1 MGSTKR
7 ITSSEMSDFFDQ
19 MAQFFPRMNTSAAVV
34 ELWHESLSRYGIGK
48 LNSAFKRYVQTRDK
62 APALSDILELC
73 KGLSVFDQPQ
83 AEPQV
88 QSRGNMIRE
97 GIGAW
102 RPKTKSEIVVEAFGG
117 DFFKDAMAEIVVPV
131 GGDIKGFRWTDLFK
145 TKRWVEPYLRRL
157 EELYL
162 LARQTK
168 GAPECI
174 DARDAAVSKRL
185 AEDPD
190 FVTF

>member
-7 ITSSEMSDFFDQ
+7 ITSGEMSDFFDQ
-19 MAQFFPRMNTSAAVV
+19 MTQFYPRMNTSAAVV
-34 ELWHESLSRYGIGK
+34 ELWHESLSRYGIGV
-48 LNSAFKRYVQTRDK
+48 LNSAFKRYVQTKDR
-62 APALSDILELC
+62 APALSDIIELC
-73 KGLSVFDQPQ
+73 KSLSVFDQVQ
-83 AEPQV
+83 AAPEV
-88 QSRGNMIRE
+88 QHRGNMIRE
-97 GIGAW
+97 GNAAW
-102 RPKTKSEIVVEAFGG
+102 RPKTKSEIVVEAFGE

-131 GGDIKGFRWTDLFK
+131 GGDIKGFRWTDLLK

-168 GAPECI
+168 GAPECL
-174 DARDAAVSKRL
+174 DLRDATVSKRL
-185 AEDPD
+185 AEDPE

>member
-7 ITSSEMSDFFDQ
+7 ITSTEMSEFFDQ
-19 MAQFFPRMNTSAAVV
+19 MAEFFPRMNTSAAVV
-34 ELWHESLSRYGIGK
+34 ELWHESLSRYGIGV

-73 KGLSVFDQPQ
+73 RGLSVFDQPQ
-83 AEPQV
+83 TEPQV
-88 QSRGNMIRE
+88 ESRGNMIRE
-97 GIGAW
+97 GRAAW
-102 RPKTKSEIVVEAFGG
+102 RPKTKSEIVVEAFGE

-185 AEDPD
+185 SEDPE